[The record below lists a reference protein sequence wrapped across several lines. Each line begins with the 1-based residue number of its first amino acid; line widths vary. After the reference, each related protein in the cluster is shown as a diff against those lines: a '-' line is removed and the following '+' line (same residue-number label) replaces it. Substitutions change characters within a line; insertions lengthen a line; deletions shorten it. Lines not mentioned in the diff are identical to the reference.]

1 MHRVAIDQSGAAL
14 LSENQLTQSLAK
26 SFDEDSLRE
35 SIAKSLGTP
44 WENELERFRSADT
57 LTTAHLRAI

>member
-1 MHRVAIDQSGAAL
+1 MHRVAIDQSGGAL
-14 LSENQLTQSLAK
+14 LSENQIAQCLSK

-44 WENELERFRSADT
+44 WENQLERFRSADT